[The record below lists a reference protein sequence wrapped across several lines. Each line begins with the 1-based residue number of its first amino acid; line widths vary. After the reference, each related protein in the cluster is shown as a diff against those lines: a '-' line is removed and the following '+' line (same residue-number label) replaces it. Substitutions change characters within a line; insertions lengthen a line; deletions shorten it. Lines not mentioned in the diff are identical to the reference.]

1 MKLFS
6 IAGIQMPVSA
16 IHSNV
21 PLMKIKLD
29 VLMNVFP
36 WVQMVV
42 FSELCAFGPL
52 KKKGHRISQ

>member
-1 MKLFS
+1 MRSFS

-16 IHSNV
+16 VHSNI

-29 VLMNVFP
+29 VLMGVFP

-52 KKKGHRISQ
+52 KKKCGSIP